1 MNENNHIDMLDE
13 TLKIFFLE
21 SAKTDETG
29 LYQELSV
36 ILSNNQP
43 VEMPDAMRLKLIS
56 RLKDVLQQVSF
67 GQLITEAI
75 QKNNIEAENLAQLT
89 GLPVPVLKELQ
100 ADTVFTNNVPIVFL
114 KKLLHSLNIS
124 YQVAEQ
130 AIRNTFELLQHR
142 IPSSSSFNGV
152 TPAFKKGNP
161 SSRESFIKNLP
172 KTSGKELFQNEE
184 ALNRYLNRLNDLM
197 KS

>member
-1 MNENNHIDMLDE
+1 MNANNHIDMLDE
-13 TLKIFFLE
+13 TLKIYFLE
-21 SAKTDETG
+21 SAKTDETV
-29 LYQELSV
+29 LHQELSV
-36 ILSNNQP
+36 ILSNDKL
-43 VEMPDAMRLKLIS
+43 VEMSNAMRLKLMS

-75 QKNNIEAENLAQLT
+75 QKNNIEAEALAEQT
-89 GLPVPVLKELQ
+89 GLPVPVLNELQ

-142 IPSSSSFNGV
+142 IPSSASFNGV
-152 TPAFKKGNP
+152 TPAFKKGNL
-161 SSRESFIKNLP
+161 SSRESFIKNMP

-184 ALNRYLNRLNDLM
+184 ALNRYLNRLNELM
-197 KS
+197 NS

>member
-1 MNENNHIDMLDE
+1 MNANNHIDMLDE

-21 SAKTDETG
+21 SAKTDETV
-29 LYQELSV
+29 LHQELSI
-36 ILSNNQP
+36 ILSNDQL
-43 VEMPDAMRLKLIS
+43 VEMPDAMRLKLMS
-56 RLKDVLQQVSF
+56 RLKDVLLQVSF

-75 QKNNIEAENLAQLT
+75 QKSNIKADNLAEQT

-100 ADTVFTNNVPIVFL
+100 ADAVFTNNVPIVFL

-142 IPSSSSFNGV
+142 IPSSASFNGV
-152 TPAFKKGNP
+152 TPAFKKGNL
-161 SSRESFIKNLP
+161 SSRESFIKNIP

-184 ALNRYLNRLNDLM
+184 ALNRYLKRLNELM
-197 KS
+197 NS

>member
-1 MNENNHIDMLDE
+1 MNANNHIDMLDE

-21 SAKTDETG
+21 SAKTDETA
-29 LYQELSV
+29 LHQELSV
-36 ILSNNQP
+36 ILSNDNP
-43 VEMPDAMRLKLIS
+43 VEMPDAMRLKLMS
-56 RLKDVLQQVSF
+56 RLKDVLLQVSF
-67 GQLITEAI
+67 GQLITEALER
-75 QKNNIEAENLAQLT
+75 NNIEADNLSELT

-124 YQVAEQ
+124 YQAAEK

-142 IPSSSSFNGV
+142 IPSAASFNGV
-152 TPAFKKGNP
+152 TPAFKKGSL
-161 SSRESFIKNLP
+161 SSRESFIKNMP

-184 ALNRYLNRLNDLM
+184 ALNRYLNRLNELM
-197 KS
+197 NS

>member
-1 MNENNHIDMLDE
+1 MNEKNHIDMLDE

-21 SAKTDETG
+21 SAKTDETA
-29 LYQELSV
+29 LHQELSV
-36 ILSNNQP
+36 ILSNNQL
-43 VEMPDAMRLKLIS
+43 VEMSYAMRLKLMN

-75 QKNNIEAENLAQLT
+75 QKSNIEPDHLAELT

-100 ADTVFTNNVPIVFL
+100 TDAVFTNNVPIVFL

-124 YQVAEQ
+124 YGVAEH
-130 AIRNTFELLQHR
+130 AIRNTFELLRHR
-142 IPSSSSFNGV
+142 MPSSASYNGM
-152 TPAFKKGNP
+152 TPTFKKGNL
-161 SSRESFIKNLP
+161 SSRESFIKNMP

-184 ALNRYLNRLNDLM
+184 ALSRYLNRLNELM
-197 KS
+197 NS